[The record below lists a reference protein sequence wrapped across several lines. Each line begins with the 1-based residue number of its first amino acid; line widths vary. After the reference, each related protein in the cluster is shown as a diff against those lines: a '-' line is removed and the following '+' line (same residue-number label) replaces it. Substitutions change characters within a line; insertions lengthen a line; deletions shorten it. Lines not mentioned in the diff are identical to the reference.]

1 VTEPPR
7 SLEQRTHD
15 TLARLKDD
23 TDLWVATADGA
34 GVPYLIPL
42 SFRWDGT
49 DLLLATPAD
58 SITARNLDKGGRTR
72 LGVGPTRDL
81 VIIEGELRRTT
92 PADEIDEE
100 TAQVFADK
108 TGFDPRRE
116 KGMAYFWIRPVRI
129 QAWRE
134 ANELSGRT
142 LMRNG
147 QWLDERTATAAH
159 EARAEDGYEHEHGH
173 GHEG

>member
-1 VTEPPR
+1 MTEPPR
-7 SLEQRTHD
+7 SLEQRTRD
-15 TLARLKDD
+15 TLARLTDD
-23 TDLWVATADGA
+23 TDLWVATADGS
-34 GVPYLIPL
+34 GIPYLIPL
-42 SFRWDGT
+42 SFHWDGT

-58 SITARNLDKGGRTR
+58 SVTARNLTGGGRTR

-81 VIIEGELRRTT
+81 VIIEGDLRRTE
-92 PADEIDEE
+92 PAGEIDEA
-100 TAQVFADK
+100 TAQAFADK

-147 QWLDERTATAAH
+147 EWLDQQAADPADAAH
-159 EARAEDGYEHEHGH
+159 ARTESEA
-173 GHEG
+173 

>member
-1 VTEPPR
+1 MR
-7 SLEQRTHD
+7 DALDRLEND
-15 TLARLKDD
+15 A
-23 TDLWVATADGA
+23 DLWVATADRA

-42 SFRWDGT
+42 SFHWDGAE
-49 DLLLATPAD
+49 LLLATPAD
-58 SITARNLDKGGRTR
+58 SITARNLVSGGRTR

-81 VIIEGELRRTT
+81 VIIEGELRHTV

-100 TAQVFADK
+100 TARAFDQK

-134 ANELSGRT
+134 ANELTGRT
-142 LMRNG
+142 LMRDG
-147 QWLDERTATAAH
+147 RWLGERTAGESSHATRTADGGPDGNQGEPQGENH
-159 EARAEDGYEHEHGH
+159 GEHRA
-173 GHEG
+173 